1 MKPLTPKQQRFVR
14 EYLID
19 LNASAA
25 YRRAGYTSGSPHV
38 HGPRL
43 VANDRIQAALQVAL
57 AERSKRTEIT
67 ADKVLEEL
75 AKIGFADT
83 TAAIYV
89 ENGSVKVRDTN
100 ELTPALRCAI
110 AEIRE
115 TTTKEGGTLGIKF
128 HDKKGALELL
138 GRHLGLFPSKVEMT
152 GKDGKDLFSPA
163 QLLRAAEEIKAKGGR

>member
-25 YRRAGYTSGSPHV
+25 YRRAGYTSGNADV
-38 HGPRL
+38 NGPRL
-43 VANDRIQAALQVAL
+43 MGKAGIQAALQAAL

-67 ADKVLEEL
+67 ADFVLGSLNEV
-75 AKIGFADT
+75 AQRCMQRVPVMVGQGKDRRQAT
-83 TAAIYV
+83 NAA
-89 ENGSVKVRDTN
+89 G
-100 ELTPALRCAI
+100 
-110 AEIRE
+110 
-115 TTTKEGGTLGIKF
+115 EGVWEFDSSGANR
-128 HDKKGALELL
+128 ALELL

-152 GKDGKDLFSPA
+152 GKDGKDLFTPT